1 MTATDPHPPSL
12 AERAVSRRMAGAEQ
26 SARAEVDALL
36 DAGLKLMTEGAPR
49 APRVAD
55 IVAAAGLSNDAFYR
69 AFSGR
74 DALVEAIVERGARE
88 LAGQV
93 RRRMERATGDS
104 AEDRLRAGIAAVV
117 RQAADPRLA
126 AGVRAVLAAAVTP
139 VPHAGHAIVVL
150 VDGLGSL
157 FAGPARELGAADSV
171 RAGRTIAGAAV
182 AALQHWLLSGH
193 APDEADV
200 EQLKRFLVAGARS

>member
-1 MTATDPHPPSL
+1 
-12 AERAVSRRMAGAEQ
+12 MAGAEQ

-93 RRRMERATGDS
+93 RRRMERAAGDS

-126 AGVRAVLAAAVTP
+126 AGGRGGPPAPLPPGPHPGPPLGVLGGGP
-139 VPHAGHAIVVL
+139 
-150 VDGLGSL
+150 GSP
-157 FAGPARELGAADSV
+157 FARAGP
-171 RAGRTIAGAAV
+171 
-182 AALQHWLLSGH
+182 
-193 APDEADV
+193 
-200 EQLKRFLVAGARS
+200 